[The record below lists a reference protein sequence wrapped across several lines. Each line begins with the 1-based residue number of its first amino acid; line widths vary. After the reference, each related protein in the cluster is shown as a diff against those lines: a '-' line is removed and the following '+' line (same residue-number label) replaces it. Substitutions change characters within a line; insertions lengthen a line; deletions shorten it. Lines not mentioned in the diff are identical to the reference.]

1 MLEDIDPTLEWV
13 EKTHPTEF
21 DPNIDDLGLIH
32 LDLDPGVAP
41 VMAGTSSC
49 QGSCFQQW
57 R

>member
-1 MLEDIDPTLEWV
+1 VLEDIDPTFEWV